1 MKIALISHLF
11 PTELHPFSGKFIKD
25 QLTMLNSEPGIE
37 ADLIVPTPFSI
48 PFTKRKRKNHSDLLV
63 NCEANRL
70 RYLSFPRKRFPTLIS
85 ASLSKAVGNYFKNQ
99 TYDVI
104 NVHWIYP
111 DALCIPELKQLGF
124 KTVLTVHG
132 SDWYQ
137 SKNNRTLSKLFG
149 EVLHHVDR
157 VLYSGP
163 KLKEDMESHFP
174 FLSRKSEIV
183 YNMVDEHL
191 YDVPAVE
198 EKDSAKKELNWDTEK
213 THSLTVANIRHEK
226 GIDLLLKSINEEMG
240 LKNTHFHIIGAA
252 GPESYMTEIHS
263 LLKANSFDNIT
274 IHQPV
279 LPGQLIKYYH
289 AADFFTQP
297 SRREGFSV
305 AILEAMACGLPVI
318 CTDVGGNR
326 FLIDDQTGLLIKNGT
341 SGKLSDEL
349 RKMAEQ
355 YKSYD
360 RNVIHSKVT
369 SKYGREAFKKR
380 LLDNFTE
387 VLAD

>member
-25 QLTMLNSEPGIE
+25 QLTMLNNEPGIE

-48 PFTKRKRKNHSDLLV
+48 PFTKRRRKNHSNLLI
-63 NCEANRL
+63 ESKANRVH
-70 RYLSFPRKRFPTLIS
+70 YLSFPRKKFPKLIS
-85 ASLSKAVGNYFKNQ
+85 ASLSKTIGNYFKNQ
-99 TYDVI
+99 IYDVI

-111 DALCIPELKQLGF
+111 DALCIPELKQMGF

-137 SKNNRTLSKLFG
+137 SKNNRTLSKMFEG
-149 EVLHHVDR
+149 VLQHVDK

-174 FLSRKSEIV
+174 FLSRKSEII
-183 YNMVDEHL
+183 YNMVDEDL
-191 YDVPAVE
+191 YDVPALE
-198 EKDSAKKELNWDTEK
+198 EKESAKKELNWDTDK

-226 GIDLLLKSINEEMG
+226 GIDLFLKSINAEIG

-263 LLKANSFDNIT
+263 LLKANSLDNIT
-274 IHQPV
+274 LHQPV
-279 LPGQLIKYYH
+279 LPSQLIKYYH

-318 CTDVGGNR
+318 CTDVGGNQ
-326 FLIDDQTGLLIKNGT
+326 FLIDEKTGLLIKNGT
-341 SGKLSDEL
+341 SGKLRNGLLE
-349 RKMAEQ
+349 MNEQ

-360 RNVIHSKVT
+360 RNVIHSKVA

-380 LLDNFTE
+380 LLANYTE
-387 VLAD
+387 ILGD